1 MILNCLNCKA
11 LVDAQEISNYK
22 NDITDIDD
30 YQSTSYDCNELLST
44 YEEYTFLKCPLCW
57 KPFLT
62 YLIYNNDYGHGSDF
76 RKLKFITLY
85 PVSDKTIN
93 SEVSISIKKA
103 FDEALCCFENKIF
116 TACVIMCRKA
126 IEGVCKEHKIEK
138 GNLKEKL
145 ILMKKEGII
154 DQNIFD
160 WADAL
165 RLSGNDAAHDLDVT
179 FSLEDA
185 EDIIEFT
192 YAIIEYV
199 FTYREKF
206 ILFIERKKSKNSLLT
221 HDTDPATE
229 K

>member
-22 NDITDIDD
+22 NDITDAEN
-30 YQSTSYDCNELLST
+30 YQTTSYGNELLST
-44 YEEYTFLKCPLCW
+44 YEEYTLLKCPSCF
-57 KPFLT
+57 KPFLNRF
-62 YLIYNNDYGHGSDF
+62 IYDNEYGYEFG
-76 RKLKFITLY
+76 KLITLY
-85 PVSDKTIN
+85 PVSNKIIN
-93 SEVSISIKKA
+93 SEVPISIKKA

-126 IEGVCKEHKIEK
+126 IEGVCKEYKIEK
-138 GNLKEKL
+138 GNLKDKL

-206 ILFIERKKSKNSLLT
+206 ILFIERKKSKNSLPT
-221 HDTDPATE
+221 HDTDPTTE